1 MTEKTTSELL
11 GHRKGCSLGLVM
23 SYRDC
28 RCQSPEYIRGEV
40 LGRLTVVLDN
50 FDKGLMTKT
59 EALDTIERIFEWG
72 K

>member
-23 SYRDC
+23 SYKNC
-28 RCQSPEYIRGEV
+28 HCQSPEYIRGEMR
-40 LGRLTVVLDN
+40 GRLAVILDN

-59 EALDTIERIFEWG
+59 ETIDTIERIFEWG